1 MASRGTTLDP
11 AALNDMGNH
20 QVVRITIA
28 AAP

>member
-11 AALNDMGNH
+11 AALNDMGN